1 MAQSE
6 NSLSRLCELLKQSR
20 KTVVL
25 TGAGVST
32 LSGIP
37 DFRSAN
43 GLYAHDWHGMRI
55 EDILSLDV
63 FRVHPEYFYALKI
76 FLQPDDAYAPNI
88 VHTTLAEMQKR
99 KLIGGIFTQ
108 NIDRLHTIAGATD
121 VVELHGS
128 AQHNHCLKCHAH
140 YPLSDIID
148 TAMKGEVPR
157 CPQCGGVIKPDIVF
171 YGENLVEEDLTRAF
185 NDFAHA
191 DLALVLGTSLVV
203 YPVAALP
210 EETVRHGGKLV
221 IVNAQPTMMDR
232 YAELTFTDLKSTFE
246 GLHDWLTSE
255 GGIASSELQN

>member
-1 MAQSE
+1 MPIPESIA
-6 NSLSRLCELLKQSR
+6 SLCTLLKNSR

-55 EDILSLDV
+55 EDILSLEV
-63 FRVHPEYFYALKI
+63 FRAHPEYFYALKI
-76 FLQPDDAYAPNI
+76 FIQPNDAYAPSI
-88 VHTTLAEMQKR
+88 VHTTLAEMQSR
-99 KLIGGIFTQ
+99 GLVQGIFTQ

-121 VVELHGS
+121 VIELRGS
-128 AQHNHCLKCHAH
+128 AQRNHCLKCHAM
-140 YPLSDIID
+140 YPLEAILE
-148 TAMKGEVPR
+148 TATKGEVPY
-157 CPQCGGVIKPDIVF
+157 CPKCGGVIKPDIVF
-171 YGENLVEEDLTRAF
+171 YGENLVAEDLDRAF

-210 EETVRHGGKLV
+210 EETIRHGGKIV
-221 IVNAQPTMMDR
+221 IVNAQPTPLDR
-232 YAELTFTDLKSTFE
+232 YAELTFTDLASTFQA
-246 GLHDWLTSE
+246 LHDWLAATQE
-255 GGIASSELQN
+255 